1 MSLPAFLRIAAWL
14 AIAACMSPPL
24 AHGEAASE
32 VSSAAAS
39 ETAAPAGQ
47 PDVSPAQVGAL
58 PLDRQVRW
66 LRRAAETGALEK
78 LDDAA
83 LLALF
88 QSLDASTVPRYIE
101 QGPNAYA
108 SYEFTMRRQE
118 RIHGTWPSRPDHM
131 LVRLSSKPLRIYA
144 KWLPDGAHAGQEIIY
159 DESRRRDQLYGH
171 LGGLLNVLPVWASLN
186 GALAHTQSRHPVRD
200 IGTAFIAGQFL
211 TEGAKLGEAG
221 GQHPARIEVKTIDG
235 VRVVA
240 FTYET
245 PTGQP
250 EYYAKKET
258 LGLDL
263 RHPWFR
269 TAESYDNDGRLFEQV
284 VFETIT
290 PRDFD
295 DSAFDPANPAYRF
308 H

>member
-1 MSLPAFLRIAAWL
+1 MSLPAFLSIAAWL

-24 AHGEAASE
+24 AHG
-32 VSSAAAS
+32 AAAS
-39 ETAAPAGQ
+39 EAAAPAGQ

-88 QSLDASTVPRYIE
+88 QSLDASTLPRYIE

-118 RIHGTWPSRPDHM
+118 RIHGIWPSRPDHM

-211 TEGAKLGEAG
+211 AEGAKLGEAG
-221 GQHPARIEVKTIDG
+221 GQRPARIEVKTIDG

>member
-1 MSLPAFLRIAAWL
+1 MRFPAFLRIAAWL

-24 AHGEAASE
+24 AYGDVA
-32 VSSAAAS
+32 SAAAS

-47 PDVSPAQVGAL
+47 SDVSPAQVGAL

-88 QSLDASTVPRYIE
+88 QSLDASTLPRYIE

-118 RIHGTWPSRPDHM
+118 RIHGIWPSRPDHM

-211 TEGAKLGEAG
+211 AEGAKLGEAG